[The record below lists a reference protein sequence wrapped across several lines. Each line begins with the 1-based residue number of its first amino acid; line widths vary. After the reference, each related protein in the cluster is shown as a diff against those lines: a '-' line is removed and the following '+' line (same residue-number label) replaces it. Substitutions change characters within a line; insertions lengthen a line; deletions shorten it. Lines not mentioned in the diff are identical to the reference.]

1 MTGEDP
7 LLWEKRDGYT
17 FATLSRPA
25 SRNAINGEVIGKIHA
40 LCADLERE
48 PQPLVFTGA
57 GGIFAA
63 GADIRE
69 LRDRRPEQALNGINS
84 RAFERIAQLPMP
96 TIAIVDGAA
105 VGGGAELAYA
115 FDLRIATPTTF
126 FSNPEPGLGIIAGAG
141 AGWRLRQL
149 VGPSV
154 ARQVLLAGKR
164 LTAEDALRFGL
175 VLEIVE
181 SANAEVAAV
190 KLVTRMAAW
199 SANAVRLTKLVLL
212 APDEAHPMV
221 DDTAQAVLFGSE
233 DAVQRMT
240 SFLEKK

>member
-1 MTGEDP
+1 MSVEEP
-7 LLWEKRDGYT
+7 LSWEQRDGFV
-17 FATLSRPA
+17 FATLSRPS
-25 SRNAINGEVIGKIHA
+25 SRNAINGEVIAQIHA
-40 LCADLERE
+40 LCAELEAK
-48 PQPLVFTGA
+48 PQPLIFTGA

-69 LRDRRPEQALNGINS
+69 LRERRPEQALNGINS
-84 RAFERIAQLPMP
+84 RAFERIARLPMP

-115 FDLRIATPTTF
+115 FDLRIATSTAS

-164 LTAEDALRFGL
+164 LTADDALRYGL

-181 SANAEVAAV
+181 PADAEAAATKV
-190 KLVTRMAAW
+190 VTRMAAW
-199 SANAVRLTKLVLL
+199 SADAVRLTKLVLL
-212 APDEAHPMV
+212 APDDAHPMI
-221 DDTAQAVLFGSE
+221 DDAAQAVLFGSE
-233 DAVQRMT
+233 DTVRRMT
-240 SFLEKK
+240 DFLEKK